1 MLSLCRDKLRVEIM
15 VNMRMTRPEF
25 KKPEFLDKPT
35 KEIFLGD
42 YDYKFLCM
50 PKLNPW
56 SKQKRQPQPK
66 YGKDDF
72 LGLLLAFVTG
82 LQHFMACVGGYVST
96 VNIRKY

>member
-1 MLSLCRDKLRVEIM
+1 M
-15 VNMRMTRPEF
+15 VTMKRPEF
-25 KKPEFLDKPT
+25 KKPEFLDKPA

-56 SKQKRQPQPK
+56 SKKNRQPQPK

-72 LGLLLAFVTG
+72 LGLLLALITG
-82 LQHFMACVGGYVST
+82 LQHFMACVGGYVYVST
-96 VNIRKY
+96 KFWKNLNKLI